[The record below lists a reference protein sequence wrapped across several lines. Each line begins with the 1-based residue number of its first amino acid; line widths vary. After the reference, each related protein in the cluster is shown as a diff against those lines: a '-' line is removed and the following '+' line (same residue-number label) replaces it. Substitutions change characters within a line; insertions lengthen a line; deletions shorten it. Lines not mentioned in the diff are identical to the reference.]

1 VFAPVSG
8 NSFQFKNVLHDVGGS
23 LYRGLVVGPR
33 SSARSIKAF
42 EVPLVPLLPLALAI
56 SSLVYQQGVEAIKP
70 EGDPKA
76 WQKLLLQ
83 TGIGSLLLEHTKNVF
98 PLWGL
103 GITAYHAGR
112 APTMMEKLHSLV
124 TTVLTL
130 GFGYSGYHLTKGFSL
145 EAQQGENREI
155 LEFLDNA
162 QLKPWIAGLKKNYA
176 VSGSYSLAQRLESL
190 EKMLR
195 EEQRLVTVE
204 KLNPLDEQLKTMRQQ
219 LQDLKLDVLEHL
231 HTIEAGMKEGR
242 MSAAEKF
249 LPRSKP
255 ARLLYD
261 GLCQALRDSTSWAAR
276 LTRVL
281 NPAAGFILGG
291 LLLGGMAAKSV
302 NLWLDRR
309 YPNLKRQ
316 RPADI
321 FYNHATLLPS
331 SHNRPSVSYP
341 PPAGVQNN
349 SPADSYAASLYGP
362 QIGRPGYY
370 RPAPQ
375 QHAHSMPAS

>member
-1 VFAPVSG
+1 VSAPVSG

-70 EGDPKA
+70 GGDPKA

-155 LEFLDNA
+155 LELLGNA
-162 QLKPWIAGLKKNYA
+162 QLKPWIAGLKKNYS
-176 VSGSYSLAQRLESL
+176 VSGSYSLAQRLEAL

-204 KLNPLDEQLKTMRQQ
+204 KLNPLDEQMKTMRQQ

-231 HTIEAGMKEGR
+231 HAIETGMQESR
-242 MSAAEKF
+242 MVAAEKF
-249 LPRSKP
+249 LPRSKS

-261 GLCQALRDSTSWAAR
+261 GLGQALRDSTSWAAR

-302 NLWLDRR
+302 NLWLDQR

-321 FYNHATLLPS
+321 FYNHATLLPG
-331 SHNRPSVSYP
+331 SHSRPSVSYL
-341 PPAGVQNN
+341 PPAGGQNN
-349 SPADSYAASLYGP
+349 PPADSYAASLYGP

-370 RPAPQ
+370 RPIPQ

>member
-1 VFAPVSG
+1 MSASVSG

-23 LYRGLVVGPR
+23 LYRGIVLGPR

-70 EGDPKA
+70 GGDPKA

-103 GITAYHAGR
+103 GISAYHAGR
-112 APTMMEKLHSLV
+112 APNMMEKLHSLV

-155 LEFLDNA
+155 LELLGDA
-162 QLKPWIAGLKKNYA
+162 RLKPWIAGLKKNYSVPGA
-176 VSGSYSLAQRLESL
+176 YNLAQRLESL

-195 EEQRLVTVE
+195 EEQRLVTVD

-219 LQDLKLDVLEHL
+219 LQDLKLDVLEHIQAVE
-231 HTIEAGMKEGR
+231 TGMKGGR
-242 MSAAEKF
+242 IIAAEKF
-249 LPRSKP
+249 LPQSKP
-255 ARLLYD
+255 ARLLYE
-261 GLCQALRDSTSWAAR
+261 GLREALHDSTSAAGRITR
-276 LTRVL
+276 LL

-291 LLLGGMAAKSV
+291 LLLGGMAAKSI
-302 NLWLDRR
+302 NLWLDQR
-309 YPNLKRQ
+309 YPHLKRQ
-316 RPADI
+316 RPTDI

-331 SHNRPSVSYP
+331 HNRHPVSYQ
-341 PPAGVQNN
+341 PPAGVQN
-349 SPADSYAASLYGP
+349 SPADTYAASLYGP

-370 RPAPQ
+370 RPTPQ
-375 QHAHSMPAS
+375 QHAHGMPSS